1 MNDSLYKKYESKRG
15 VVEKIISKYN
25 ASTLMKLDEILDQRI
40 KMVKLSRIAVEMQKE
55 RITKYSF
62 IKSVI
67 NTQLS
72 AK

>member
-1 MNDSLYKKYESKRG
+1 VNYKTLVKMNEL
-15 VVEKIISKYN
+15 
-25 ASTLMKLDEILDQRI
+25 LDQKI

-55 RITKYSF
+55 RITKYAF
-62 IKSVI
+62 IKSVV